1 MERPIL
7 KGRFGITDNFDFV
20 RDLMNVQDSG
30 NIIINLDED
39 TKFVGNNVIT
49 GVILLPPP
57 EAVMAESDG
66 DEVAYNFIL
75 QDYYMSPQVQL
86 YVTGILRNLYLG
98 LNIIL
103 YSPDVHS
110 KESVTVPK
118 ILQLF
123 WEKFGIGIGIIGE
136 NECLYNYTFSP
147 MWLNMLYDNRVIDPY
162 EFLLNYPLDA
172 KIQDLE
178 IDMLINDLRPIEQNL
193 NDKIKNIYQFR
204 DKLHRRPDLKRVFF
218 KI

>member
-49 GVILLPPP
+49 GVVLLPPP

-118 ILQLF
+118 ILQ
-123 WEKFGIGIGIIGE
+123 
-136 NECLYNYTFSP
+136 
-147 MWLNMLYDNRVIDPY
+147 
-162 EFLLNYPLDA
+162 
-172 KIQDLE
+172 
-178 IDMLINDLRPIEQNL
+178 
-193 NDKIKNIYQFR
+193 
-204 DKLHRRPDLKRVFF
+204 
-218 KI
+218 